1 MAFFFAIC
9 YTVHKFIQTVVADKR
24 KEIELGAKALSALP
38 KFAGKTKNGGF
49 IMDIPGLSMAMA
61 ASQTNSAFG
70 VAMLSKSLDAMA
82 VVGNQI
88 TDMMDSAAMER
99 SVNPSV
105 GANFD
110 MYV

>member
-1 MAFFFAIC
+1 
-9 YTVHKFIQTVVADKR
+9 
-24 KEIELGAKALSALP
+24 
-38 KFAGKTKNGGF
+38 
-49 IMDIPGLSMAMA
+49 MDIPGLSMAMS

-82 VVGNQI
+82 VVGDQI

-105 GANFD
+105 GANLGT
-110 MYV
+110 YI

>member
-1 MAFFFAIC
+1 
-9 YTVHKFIQTVVADKR
+9 
-24 KEIELGAKALSALP
+24 
-38 KFAGKTKNGGF
+38 
-49 IMDIPGLSMAMA
+49 MDIPGLSMAMS

-82 VVGNQI
+82 VVGDQI
-88 TDMMDSAAMER
+88 TDMMDSAAMGR

-110 MYV
+110 TYI